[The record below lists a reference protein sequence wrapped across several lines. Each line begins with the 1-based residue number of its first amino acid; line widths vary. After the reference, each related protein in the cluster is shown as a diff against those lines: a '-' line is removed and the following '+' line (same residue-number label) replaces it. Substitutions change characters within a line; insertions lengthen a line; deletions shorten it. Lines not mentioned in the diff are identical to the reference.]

1 MSDLERKRM
10 EKDKES
16 IHDFYHNLFVLVH
29 FLTTHLTMTA
39 VHIRRVDREPFV
51 PVWASTVST
60 LWKTTGHFWPPLE
73 VAESWHTQNN

>member
-1 MSDLERKRM
+1 M

-29 FLTTHLTMTA
+29 FLTTHPTMTA

-51 PVWASTVST
+51 PV
-60 LWKTTGHFWPPLE
+60 
-73 VAESWHTQNN
+73 